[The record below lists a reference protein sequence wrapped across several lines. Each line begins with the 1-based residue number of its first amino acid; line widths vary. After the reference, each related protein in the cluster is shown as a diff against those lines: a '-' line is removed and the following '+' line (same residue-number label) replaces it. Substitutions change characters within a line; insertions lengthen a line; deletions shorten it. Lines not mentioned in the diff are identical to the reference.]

1 MSLDFTSGGGGPVPV
16 DIAVQGGRF
25 VFVLSDGT
33 TKESGVF
40 PAFDSSTLDALI
52 LANRDAITAI
62 LADDTADD
70 AKVDALA
77 SLLASVQATGI
88 ASRDRIA
95 ARSPARSSL
104 PLALRGS
111 SSRH

>member
-62 LADDTADD
+62 LGAVHSDKWFIQNTGPPAQDPQ
-70 AKVDALA
+70 LA
-77 SLLASVQATGI
+77 S
-88 ASRDRIA
+88 A
-95 ARSPARSSL
+95 AA
-104 PLALRGS
+104 
-111 SSRH
+111 